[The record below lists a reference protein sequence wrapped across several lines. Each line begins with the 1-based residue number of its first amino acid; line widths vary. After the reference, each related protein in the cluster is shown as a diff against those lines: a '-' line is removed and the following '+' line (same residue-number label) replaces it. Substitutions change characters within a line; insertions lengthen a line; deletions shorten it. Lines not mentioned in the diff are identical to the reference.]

1 VAEPSLMWVKVLGL
15 AAAGIAFVWWQLRD
29 VARAQSRAAARRSD
43 ANAPEREDSTAGPA
57 LGEQPPTRPPR

>member
-29 VARAQSRAAARRSD
+29 VAREQSRSAARRSGAD
-43 ANAPEREDSTAGPA
+43 APEREDSSAEPA
-57 LGEQPPTRPPR
+57 QGVRPPPR